1 MAPAPGSNV
10 SPRDGRPRLVV
21 AAGGRADAG
30 SPSAAGV
37 EEVFLLDGDV
47 VTLGGADTQTIRV
60 PDAPPEAAEIV
71 WSADTGDWVF
81 TDVNGGASR
90 VDGARVL
97 WWPLRHGDRI
107 EIGPVTFIFQR
118 DEDAN
123 TSPT

>member
-1 MAPAPGSNV
+1 MVPETGSNTGA
-10 SPRDGRPRLVV
+10 RDGRPRLVV

-30 SPSAAGV
+30 SPAAAGV
-37 EEVFLLDGDV
+37 EEVFLLDGGI

-60 PDAPPEAAEIV
+60 PGAPPEAAEIL
-71 WSADTGDWVF
+71 WSADTGHWVF

-107 EIGPVTFIFQR
+107 EIGAVTFIFQR
-118 DEDAN
+118 DEDADSSS
-123 TSPT
+123 T